1 MHAAKSSDAG
11 CVCVCEVLGE
21 GYLRPVMLFKVG
33 EYESCVL

>member
-1 MHAAKSSDAG
+1 MLQSRAMRG
-11 CVCVCEVLGE
+11 VCVCVCEVLGE